1 MPTGPSQERPYHALI
16 DHDLFVRL
24 SRSRD
29 LLATSFYRPIT
40 LDDAARE
47 ACLSK
52 FHYLRLFQRAFGETP
67 HAFVKRMRFE
77 EARRLLLIGD
87 LPVTEICFEVGYENV
102 QSFSRVFHQLAGCP
116 PIEYRRRMKPF
127 AVNPLDW
134 LPRLMPACF
143 RHYFGLIRNFG

>member
-1 MPTGPSQERPYHALI
+1 MSPGGGRERLGYELI

-29 LLATSFYRPIT
+29 LLATSFCQPIT

-67 HAFVKRMRFE
+67 HALLKRMRFE
-77 EARRLLLIGD
+77 EAQRLLLIGD

-102 QSFSRVFHQLAGCP
+102 QSFSRVFHQIAGCP
-116 PIEYRRRMKPF
+116 PIEYRRRMRPF
-127 AVNPLDW
+127 LVNPIAW